1 MILYRRKEKVLKIW
15 EAYKMIRKIDMQV
28 VGEMI
33 ETYNLS
39 PQKMHSFVEMVES
52 INETFK
58 QEQTTD
64 HSEYGQYIVVSGND
78 YKFEYVLREA
88 WECME
93 IVNTELY

>member
-1 MILYRRKEKVLKIW
+1 
-15 EAYKMIRKIDMQV
+15 MIRKIDMQV
-28 VGEMI
+28 IGELI
-33 ETYNLS
+33 ESDYLDDK
-39 PQKMHSFVEMVES
+39 KMHSFVEMVES

-93 IVNTELY
+93 IVNAELY

>member
-1 MILYRRKEKVLKIW
+1 
-15 EAYKMIRKIDMQV
+15 MIRKIDMQV
-28 VGEMI
+28 IGEMI

-39 PQKMHSFVEMVES
+39 PEKMGAFVEMIES

-78 YKFEYVLREA
+78 YTYEYVLRET
-88 WECME
+88 WGCME
-93 IVNTELY
+93 IVNAELY

>member
-1 MILYRRKEKVLKIW
+1 
-15 EAYKMIRKIDMQV
+15 MIRKLDIQV
-28 VGEMI
+28 VGELI
-33 ETYNLS
+33 ESDYLDDI
-39 PQKMHSFVEMVES
+39 KMDSFVEMVES
-52 INETFK
+52 IHETFK

-93 IVNTELY
+93 IVGAELC